1 MIIDTRRRFTV
12 AKNYRLFAM
21 TYGCDDNDIKSVN
34 SSYYTEN
41 MVKAQSL
48 FETDL
53 RSRGMIPLA
62 IMSEAQIRK
71 RVLESTKAK
80 H

>member
-1 MIIDTRRRFTV
+1 M
-12 AKNYRLFAM
+12 AKDYKLYAM
-21 TYGCDDNDIKSVN
+21 VYGCYDDNIKSVN

-71 RVLESTKAK
+71 RVSESNKAK